1 MTGNIDYGDGYKKML
16 NRYIKSFNCLMR
28 DAENSQ
34 VAERVFSVDFSEIY
48 SYMFYRRSTKD
59 YKLLEIVFSRKKD
72 CNLVLTPPAIYE
84 LIKYYQTIEKLPCKY
99 INSYREV
106 LSLPQVENFMI
117 NYNNYRR
124 AKNENIADNKI
135 DKELYKKVN
144 ESYLELV
151 RFGNP
156 YEQRI
161 GGLSFLFGISAP
173 NGYKR
178 LCESHD
184 KLISLLENNIII
196 SLDRAVEY
204 PEKISE
210 VSIDPHIYDIVLNY
224 LKHNRPKTYINNIV
238 DAELAALSAGFNK
251 VFEKDRT
258 VMNVLTGSKY
268 PLIVLE
274 QIQQK
279 NRLDLVRDPF
289 YCFTRFSLHDITGG
303 DYIEMRNMSLNC
315 INILNDL
322 DMYADISRDA
332 KNISTA
338 LMQSSLKSSH
348 DFLYLMFYDQNLM
361 DDLANAI
368 VSQDFND
375 EIRELISIKLNKPKI
390 DREDDTS
397 MERELEMIANTIR
410 NPDEAIE
417 NLMRVNDDIKK
428 ILKEVYIFTYK
439 YMLDYDFSMLSPSM
453 YSLNKVILNDRGD
466 INEY

>member
-1 MTGNIDYGDGYKKML
+1 L
-16 NRYIKSFNCLMR
+16 
-28 DAENSQ
+28 SQ
-34 VAERVFSVDFSEIY
+34 DTKRVFSVDFSEIY
-48 SYMFYRRSTKD
+48 SYIFYRRFTKD
-59 YKLLEIVFSRKKD
+59 YKLLKNVFSRKKD
-72 CNLVLTPPAIYE
+72 CDLVLAPPAIFE
-84 LIKYYQTIEKLPCKY
+84 LIKYYHTIEKIPSKY
-99 INSYREV
+99 INCYSEV
-106 LSLPQVENFMI
+106 LSLPQVKNFTI
-117 NYNNYRR
+117 NYDNYRR
-124 AKNENIADNKI
+124 AKNENIADNNKI
-135 DKELYKKVN
+135 NRELYKKVN

-161 GGLSFLFGISAP
+161 GGLSFLFEISAP
-173 NGYKR
+173 NGYKG

-184 KLISLLENNIII
+184 KLISLFKNNIII

-204 PEKISE
+204 PEKISK
-210 VSIDPHIYDIVLNY
+210 VSIDPHVYDIVLNY
-224 LKHNRPKTYINNIV
+224 LKENRPKIYINNIV

-274 QIQQK
+274 QIQEE

-303 DYIEMRNMSLNC
+303 NYIDMRNVSLNC

-322 DMYADISRDA
+322 DMYADISRDT

-338 LMQSSLKSSH
+338 LMHSSLKSSH
-348 DFLYLMFYDQNLM
+348 DFLNLMFYDQNLM

-390 DREDDTS
+390 DREDDTF
-397 MERELEMIANTIR
+397 MEREFEMIANTIR
-410 NPDEAIE
+410 NPDEAIA
-417 NLMRVNDDIKK
+417 NLMRVNDDIKN
-428 ILKEVYIFTYK
+428 ILEDVYIISYK
-439 YMLDYDFSMLSPSM
+439 YMLDYDFSKLSPSM
-453 YSLNKVILNDRGD
+453 FYLYKVILNDRGD
-466 INEY
+466 FNKY